1 MTISPGEF
9 WLANIPYT
17 DQSARKIRSVL
28 VLWLDAAD
36 AVVAAVTSAQP
47 RTTTDVPLADWQPS
61 GLRLASTVRLSRL
74 DCLEQSLLLHRL
86 GAISSRDANQL
97 KAIWGMHIKPNF

>member
-17 DQSARKIRSVL
+17 DLSASKKRPVL

-36 AVVAAVTSAQP
+36 
-47 RTTTDVPLADWQPS
+47 W
-61 GLRLASTVRLSRL
+61 
-74 DCLEQSLLLHRL
+74 
-86 GAISSRDANQL
+86 SSP
-97 KAIWGMHIKPNF
+97 W